1 MTDRDIQ
8 AVIFDLGGV
17 ILESPLPAIAAFE
30 AASGLPPRFIARLV
44 VEGGDDGPWA
54 QLERGELSPALFATA
69 FSAQGAAAGY
79 RVDATELLRVIASTA
94 VPRTAMMTAVVRL
107 RGAGLRVGALTNIW
121 PMPDRAADLA
131 AVKRNFDAV
140 VESYRVRMRKP
151 EPRIYEFACR
161 TLNVLPA
168 NAIFLDDLGGNL
180 KTARSLGMATIKVSE
195 PQVALTE
202 LERLTG
208 ITLQSPQHG

>member
-1 MTDRDIQ
+1 
-8 AVIFDLGGV
+8 
-17 ILESPLPAIAAFE
+17 
-30 AASGLPPRFIARLV
+30 
-44 VEGGDDGPWA
+44 
-54 QLERGELSPALFATA
+54 
-69 FSAQGAAAGY
+69 
-79 RVDATELLRVIASTA
+79 
-94 VPRTAMMTAVVRL
+94 MMTAVVRL